1 MLATYKATSAELLKS
16 LTFIPNGV
24 IAVLV
29 LAAAVVVA
37 LIVRRVADKLLRR
50 VLSVRY
56 PFLYSLLL
64 RMEGPLRLALVLF
77 ALNIAVVIAP
87 LDPEIGDLLGHLLRI
102 AFISMIGWMVIG
114 AFNIAAD
121 IYLRRYDIAAADNL
135 LARKHVTQARI
146 LASAVRTLVVVI
158 TVAAALM
165 TIPAVRQF
173 GISLFASA
181 GIAGIV
187 VGLAARPMLSNLIA
201 GIQLAVTQPI
211 RLDDA
216 VIIENEWGWIEEIGS
231 TYVVVRLWDWRRMI
245 VPLTYFIEKPFQ
257 NWTRESASLIGT
269 VLLRLEFTAPIDRI
283 RAAAEQIVKASKL
296 WDGRVFSAQVT
307 DSDAHSLE
315 LRVLASAAT
324 SGGTFDLRCEIRE
337 KLFAFLAHE
346 IPEALPRVREEFI
359 DWADAAGAGDGKRAP
374 HRAARVTAAAHRRDS

>member
-1 MLATYKATSAELLKS
+1 MLDTYKAASAEFLKS

-77 ALNIAVVIAP
+77 ALNLAVVIAP
-87 LDPEIGDLLGHLLRI
+87 LDPGIGDLLGHLLRV
-102 AFISMIGWMVIG
+102 AFIAMVGWMVIG
-114 AFNIAAD
+114 SFNIAAD

-181 GIAGIV
+181 GIAGVV

-283 RAAAEQIVKASKL
+283 RA
-296 WDGRVFSAQVT
+296 
-307 DSDAHSLE
+307 
-315 LRVLASAAT
+315 
-324 SGGTFDLRCEIRE
+324 
-337 KLFAFLAHE
+337 
-346 IPEALPRVREEFI
+346 
-359 DWADAAGAGDGKRAP
+359 
-374 HRAARVTAAAHRRDS
+374 